1 VIPSGNKVQRRSK
14 KKQQPDEIKQLI
26 PFHSS
31 YLRFWFST
39 GYFGYGKRR
48 DGCHFLCAQ
57 GRKAP
62 ARHAESVCPQQSAG
76 QIHEGWL
83 ACLPME
89 T

>member
-62 ARHAESVCPQQSAG
+62 ARHAEGVRPQNLRG
-76 QIHEGWL
+76 QNHEGWL